1 MPSVPRKAFEYSCV
15 MCARHLPL
23 LSFLC
28 PSQSVEA
35 CVRRHWDDE
44 EQALTGHNGWA
55 RDLFYLVVFSQDTYC
70 GGYSGEDPPLPIP
83 NREVKLAIADGTA
96 PPGGRVGSCHF
107 LIRVPD
113 IERCR
118 GLLRIR
124 NRQRVQPPVLT
135 SFGQPRGAPR
145 PCPGRSLCDFEQP
158 VWQLTC

>member
-1 MPSVPRKAFEYSCV
+1 MTRGK
-15 MCARHLPL
+15 R
-23 LSFLC
+23 
-28 PSQSVEA
+28 
-35 CVRRHWDDE
+35 DDE
-44 EQALTGHNGWA
+44 EQALTGHNGWTQSHDI
-55 RDLFYLVVFSQDTYC
+55 RVIFSQDIYC

-124 NRQRVQPPVLT
+124 KRQRVQPPVLT
-135 SFGQPRGAPR
+135 TFGQPRGAPR
-145 PCPGRSLCDFEQP
+145 PCPGRSLRDLDTACCSTSTRNLLVVRRLSVTAGFGEVFEMM
-158 VWQLTC
+158 VREL